1 MHGKWSR
8 WGLRRHEVRH
18 LAKSNRRSFV
28 PFGFAQGPQD
38 DSRKGR
44 TRARASSGS
53 LRCALRGPVGMT
65 TKEQDESKDNGWVR

>member
-28 PFGFAQGPQD
+28 PFGFAQGSQND
-38 DSRKGR
+38 RLWWECGVC
-44 TRARASSGS
+44 RAAW
-53 LRCALRGPVGMT
+53 
-65 TKEQDESKDNGWVR
+65 ESVEIE